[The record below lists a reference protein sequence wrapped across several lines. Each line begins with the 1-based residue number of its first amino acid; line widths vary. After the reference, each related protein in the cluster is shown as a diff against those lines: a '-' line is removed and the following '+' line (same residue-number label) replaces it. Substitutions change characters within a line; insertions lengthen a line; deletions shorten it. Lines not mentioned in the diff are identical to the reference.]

1 MAAPA
6 FRRNASLLARN
17 GALHYGAQGR
27 HGYLSERKSASNEAA
42 GH

>member
-1 MAAPA
+1 MAAPG
-6 FRRNASLLARN
+6 FRRNALLARN
-17 GALHYGAQGR
+17 GALHCGPPWR